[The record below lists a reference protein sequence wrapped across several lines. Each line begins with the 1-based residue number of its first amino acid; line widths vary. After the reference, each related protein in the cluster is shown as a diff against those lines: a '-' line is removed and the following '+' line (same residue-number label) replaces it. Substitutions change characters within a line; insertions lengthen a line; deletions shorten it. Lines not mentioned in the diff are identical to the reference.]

1 MSTIPNVNILLDE
14 IKQAEEVASSDIA
27 HYSRGYLDGLWMALR
42 IVEGRVE

>member
-14 IKQAEEVASSDIA
+14 LRKAEEVASPDIA
-27 HYSRGYLDGLWMALR
+27 HYSRGYLDGLRMALS